1 MRAGGAALSIS
12 STTGLPVKFF
22 GTGERVDA
30 LEVFHPDRLA
40 SRILGMGD
48 LQTLAEKAQT
58 DVDEREAA
66 RLEEK
71 IRRATFDLDDFLGQ
85 LRQLRKMGPL
95 SQIMDFIPGVS
106 GLRERMGAAE
116 VDEGDLARVEALILS
131 MTPEER
137 RRPEIIGGS
146 RRRRIA
152 RGSGTTPRDVN
163 QLLNQFRQVR
173 KLTRQLASGKLSA
186 GELQLPR
193 RRR

>member
-1 MRAGGAALSIS
+1 M
-12 STTGLPVKFF
+12 
-22 GTGERVDA
+22 D
-30 LEVFHPDRLA
+30 
-40 SRILGMGD
+40 
-48 LQTLAEKAQT
+48 QQ
-58 DVDEREAA
+58 EAA

-71 IRRATFDLDDFLGQ
+71 IRRASFDLEDFLGQ

-106 GLRERMGAAE
+106 GLRERVGAAD
-116 VDEGDLARVEALILS
+116 VDEGDLAKIEALILS

-163 QLLNQFRQVR
+163 QLLNQFRQVQ

-186 GELQLPR
+186 EALQVPPPAGDR
-193 RRR
+193 ASR